1 MLPILPAAGN
11 RGLYFMEDKPF
22 FRSFGVLVMTAAIL
36 AAYPLAHR
44 AFPWLQGH
52 FRTYDPRSM
61 LGPVDAVHDSAPPAL
76 AEDERPATVPP
87 PMPVAPEAVLPR
99 EAFTPAF
106 ASYAGSIHLQSFR
119 QLLKAGDEQIRVAY
133 FGDSS
138 VEGDLISQTLRES
151 LQQRYGGSG
160 VGFLP
165 ILPAVNNFRRTVY
178 QAASGHW
185 RRHKPRSDKPQLPV
199 GITGNYF
206 TASLPLGPEPGAG
219 PESAAAQ
226 TAQAARS
233 RPDPWVTFSAGKAFT
248 GTRYFPEARLL
259 YGSPEGAIAQDS
271 QMLGSIGLEVGTA
284 RTEIAL
290 TASGPLNILN
300 LPVRNAT
307 RIKLNFT
314 IPGHLPVYGVS
325 MESTDGIIIDNFP
338 MRGNSGNGLLRI
350 PQDQLA
356 AFHKALDY
364 DLVLLQFGLNV
375 LNAGLKDFRW
385 YEEQTISTIVHLK
398 KSMPGAGIV
407 VIGLPDKSIKVDG
420 AMRSDPSVA
429 RITAAQRRAAFRCG
443 VPFFSIY
450 EAMGGEGSMVE
461 WVERRR
467 LANWDYTHFNFEG
480 AERIGNFLL
489 KFLLGEDSVQSG
501 TI

>member
-52 FRTYDPRSM
+52 FRTYDPRSV
-61 LGPVDAVHDSAPPAL
+61 LWPADAGHGPGTSAI

-87 PMPVAPEAVLPR
+87 PMPVTPEAVLPP

-106 ASYAGSIHLQSFR
+106 TSYAGSIHLQSFQ

-165 ILPAVNNFRRTVY
+165 ILPVVNNFRRTVY

-185 RRHKPRSDKPQLPV
+185 RRHKPRSDKPQFPV

-206 TASLPLGPEPGAG
+206 TASLALGPEPGAG
-219 PESAAAQ
+219 EESAATRA
-226 TAQAARS
+226 TLLEPA
-233 RPDPWVTFSAGKAFT
+233 PWVSFSAGKAFP
-248 GTRYFPEARLL
+248 GTRRFPEARLF
-259 YGSPEGAIAQDS
+259 YGRPEGAAEQDS
-271 QMLGSIGLEVGTA
+271 QTLGRIGLEVGTA
-284 RTEIAL
+284 RTEIAI
-290 TASGPLNILN
+290 TAPGPLNILN

-307 RIKLNFT
+307 RIKLDFA

-325 MESTDGIIIDNFP
+325 MESTAGIIIDNFP

-350 PQDQLA
+350 PGSQLA

-375 LNAGLKDFRW
+375 LNAGLKDFSW

-429 RITAAQRRAAFRCG
+429 RITEAQRRAAFRCG

-461 WVERRR
+461 WVEHRR

-480 AERIGNFLL
+480 AEQIGNFLL
-489 KFLLGEDSVQSG
+489 KFLLGEDSVRRG